1 MRFEVYLKKSH
12 EMCNVPKNDCFT
24 ARTICYFFVP
34 HVQFQYMIR
43 GKRTAQSH
51 ADQRESELRYQD
63 LLQHLPIGVYRTTT
77 EGRIIEA
84 NQALA
89 DILGFKRIADLW
101 HVNVND
107 FYVKKKARRDHM
119 RQLASSL
126 TAFSEFELRVGDG
139 RTIWVRDYPR
149 AVKDPD
155 GRVLYYDGILVDISE
170 RMRFVDAL
178 RQSEQDYRQLFE
190 NAHDAIVIFTLHD
203 EIILDVNHRACEL
216 YGFSRRE
223 LIGMSLEKISKDV
236 RRGKARIKKTMQN
249 KIFQNFETVHF
260 RKDGSEMLLEINAAL
275 ITYKKQS
282 AILSIN
288 RDITSRKLM
297 EAAIH
302 RMAYQDSLTGLP
314 NRSLLQD
321 RLVQALKQAKRRKQK
336 VTLLYLDL
344 DGFKAVNDSCG
355 HGIGDELL
363 KVISDRLQ
371 SQLRSSDTVAR
382 LGGDEFLI
390 LLPEAGQARAG
401 TNIAGKILAEIRRP
415 CLIAGRRLQVST
427 SIGMAIYPTDGR
439 SAETLIKKADQA
451 MYAAKAKGR
460 DTCCRYFKMTKTG
473 P

>member
-1 MRFEVYLKKSH
+1 MAERKKPQASK
-12 EMCNVPKNDCFT
+12 NVSAREPASGKN
-24 ARTICYFFVP
+24 A
-34 HVQFQYMIR
+34 
-43 GKRTAQSH
+43 
-51 ADQRESELRYQD
+51 RESEFRYQD
-63 LLQHLPIGVYRTTT
+63 LLQHLPVGVYRTTS

-89 DILGFKRIADLW
+89 DILGCKKIADLW
-101 HVNVND
+101 QVNVND
-107 FYVKKKARRDHM
+107 FYVKKKARRDHLQ
-119 RQLASSL
+119 RLAASL
-126 TAFSEFELRVGDG
+126 AAFSEFELRSKDG

-149 AVKDPD
+149 AVKGPD
-155 GRVLYYDGILVDISE
+155 GRVLYYDGLLVDISE
-170 RMRFVDAL
+170 RMLFEAAL

-190 NAHDAIVIFTLHD
+190 NAHDAIVIFTMQD
-203 EIILDVNHRACEL
+203 EIILDVNFRACEL
-216 YGFSRRE
+216 YGFSRQE
-223 LIGMSLEKISKDV
+223 MIGISLEKISKNV
-236 RRGKARIKKTMQN
+236 RRGKLRIKNILQE
-249 KIFQNFETVHF
+249 KIFHNFETVHF

-275 ITYKKQS
+275 ITYKKQP

-321 RLVQALKQAKRRKQK
+321 RLVQALKQAKRHRKK

-344 DGFKAVNDSCG
+344 DGFKAINDAFG

-363 KVISDRLQ
+363 KVASDRLQ
-371 SQLRSSDTVAR
+371 NQLRSSDTVAR

-390 LLPEAGQARAG
+390 LLPEAGRVRAG
-401 TNIAGKILAEIRRP
+401 SNIAGKILAEIRRP
-415 CLIAGRRLQVST
+415 YLIAGRSMQIST
-427 SIGMAIYPTDGR
+427 SIGMAIYPHDGC

-460 DTCCRYFKMTKTG
+460 DTYCCYFKKKKSG
-473 P
+473 R